1 MARCG
6 TPANAPAPSRLTSLA
21 NGQRAHQGVLVG
33 AIRSGFLAPLGL
45 SHVGSMTFAR
55 GKAGGDED
63 RYVPHA
69 AYQRAADELN

>member
-1 MARCG
+1 
-6 TPANAPAPSRLTSLA
+6 
-21 NGQRAHQGVLVG
+21 
-33 AIRSGFLAPLGL
+33 
-45 SHVGSMTFAR
+45 MTFAR

>member
-21 NGQRAHQGVLVG
+21 NGQRAYRPDEDPPDARSVLPS
-33 AIRSGFLAPLGL
+33 AGL

-55 GKAGGDED
+55 GDED